1 MVWDAD
7 CPELEIVHVNEAP
20 GVLESSAYLLEFDSV
35 HGRWQAGKVESSD
48 ADNTMTIDGKVI
60 TYSMHTQVTVPAV
73 AWSWRTR
80 VREVDGLTSL
90 TLLELTY
97 RETRACWT
105 GWASLM
111 VGEWSLSVADHGLI

>member
-1 MVWDAD
+1 MAMVWDAD

-48 ADNTMTIDGKVI
+48 ADNTMTIDGKVV

-73 AWSWRTR
+73 AWS
-80 VREVDGLTSL
+80 
-90 TLLELTY
+90 
-97 RETRACWT
+97 
-105 GWASLM
+105 
-111 VGEWSLSVADHGLI
+111 

>member
-48 ADNTMTIDGKVI
+48 ADNTMTIDGKVV

-73 AWSWRTR
+73 AWS
-80 VREVDGLTSL
+80 
-90 TLLELTY
+90 
-97 RETRACWT
+97 
-105 GWASLM
+105 
-111 VGEWSLSVADHGLI
+111 